1 MARSL
6 NGFDEF
12 DGPDAATSANRVYL
26 RGHAGLGKTARL
38 AARLDELLR
47 AGVRPDQI
55 VCFAASAGLQQR
67 MRRAQP
73 FAPSGTITTFP
84 AFARR
89 HVALFFPLIARG
101 AGFADPSRE
110 PVFLNVEAAQ
120 FLLNLQMAEHMP
132 AFDDLGQQRSKL
144 VSQVLDN
151 VNKAAV
157 GGFALDELSDRLAS
171 AWSGDSRRLLA
182 YSAAQRAALE
192 YRAYCLR
199 HGVLDYA
206 LLIEVYRGHLLSHPA
221 YRDYLLARSRHVLA
235 DNVEEG
241 ARPMHEL
248 LTMLLPE
255 CDSALLVED
264 DPGGYRVFLGADRA
278 SARRLAALCE
288 EQIALP
294 DPRVAQPTPA
304 AFGATLA
311 RAVRRTEIAPA
322 APGTASIEMIVSGRY
337 WISMVDAVAARI
349 GELLATGVPAREI
362 VVLAPYVEDV
372 LRFELLERMREHGVT
387 VRTLRPS
394 RPLFQHPAV
403 RAMLVVARLA
413 NPHWGLRT
421 TAPEVARMLTCLLHG
436 LDGVR
441 AQLLADFAA
450 KISALDHLPEIEDA
464 ALWTRVGLRHREGYR
479 ALRGWLH
486 ELREPIP
493 LDLWWQTAFTQVL
506 SREGFGLE
514 GDGDAARAVAQL
526 IASARAF
533 RESLQHSEATLPTQV
548 DMDLLYVQM
557 VQDGMLPA
565 RYDEEPGSEDGVL
578 LATVQAVLTSDVHSR
593 FQFWLD
599 LQTSGWHERIFQPL
613 THPYVLAHHWPKEA
627 HWDDDDEHREAVER
641 LADVV
646 AGLSFRC
653 SERIFLAS
661 SQLTI
666 SGQDGEGWLIR
677 PLQRMLAAMGASAV
691 GG

>member
-1 MARSL
+1 MARP
-6 NGFDEF
+6 F
-12 DGPDAATSANRVYL
+12 DGFDAATSGHRVYL

-55 VCFAASAGLQQR
+55 VCFAASAQLQQR
-67 MRRAQP
+67 LRRAQP

-89 HVALFFPLIARG
+89 HVALFFPLVARA

-132 AFDDLGQQRSKL
+132 AFDDLGQQRPKL

-157 GGFALDELSDRLAS
+157 GGFPLDELSDRLAS

-182 YSAAQRAALE
+182 YAAAQRAALE

-206 LLIEVYRGHLLSHPA
+206 LLIEVYRRQLLSHPA
-221 YRDYLLARSRHVLA
+221 YRDYLLARSRHVLV

-241 ARPMHEL
+241 ARPLHEL
-248 LTMLLPE
+248 LTTLLPE
-255 CDSALLVED
+255 CATALLVED

-278 SARRLAALCE
+278 SARRLAALCD
-288 EQIALP
+288 EQTALP
-294 DPRVAQPTPA
+294 DPRIDQPTPA
-304 AFGATLA
+304 AFGAALA
-311 RAVRRTEIAPA
+311 RAVRRTEASPVA
-322 APGTASIEMIVSGRY
+322 APTVAGVASIEMVVSGRY

-349 GELLATGVPAREI
+349 GELLAQGVPAREI

-387 VRTLRPS
+387 VRMLRPS

-403 RAMLVVARLA
+403 RAMLVLSRLA
-413 NPHWGLRT
+413 HPHWGLRT
-421 TAPEVARMLTCLLHG
+421 AAPEVARMLTCLLNG

-479 ALRGWLH
+479 ALREWLH
-486 ELREPIP
+486 ELREPMP
-493 LDLWWQTAFTQVL
+493 LDLWWQTVFTQVL
-506 SREGFGLE
+506 SREGFGLA
-514 GDGDAARAVAQL
+514 GDRDAARAVAQL

-533 RESLQHSEATLPTQV
+533 RESLQHSEATLPAQA

-578 LATVQAVLTSDVHSR
+578 LATVQAVLTSDVRSR

-627 HWDDDDEHREAVER
+627 RWDDDDEHREAVER

-666 SGQDGEGWLIR
+666 SGQDGEGWMIR
-677 PLQRMLAAMGASAV
+677 PLQRMLAAMGASAA